1 MPEPQEIAVNALP
14 ICQPS
19 TPTTMT
25 SSNVPDFAGDNLL
38 TAFQMSTTLQGL
50 KTWYHGTMSNF
61 MGFPSGPIFAPP
73 PQHFSGRRGPV
84 DSILPFI
91 VPTNQTR
98 MLPAFTGYQPAGQ
111 YGSVASFSE
120 SK

>member
-1 MPEPQEIAVNALP
+1 
-14 ICQPS
+14 
-19 TPTTMT
+19 
-25 SSNVPDFAGDNLL
+25 
-38 TAFQMSTTLQGL
+38 MST
-50 KTWYHGTMSNF
+50 F
-61 MGFPSGPIFAPP
+61 MGFPSGPIVA
-73 PQHFSGRRGPV
+73 QHFSGRRGPV
-84 DSILPFI
+84 DSVLPFI